1 MNKQSKEM
9 AKLAL
14 SGFIGKEGS
23 KISVLLISVKYLLSQ
38 IILLLPVEAMPTSY
52 RLCRTA

>member
-9 AKLAL
+9 AKLAYQAYR
-14 SGFIGKEGS
+14 KRRQ

-38 IILLLPVEAMPTSY
+38 IILLSPVEVMPTSY